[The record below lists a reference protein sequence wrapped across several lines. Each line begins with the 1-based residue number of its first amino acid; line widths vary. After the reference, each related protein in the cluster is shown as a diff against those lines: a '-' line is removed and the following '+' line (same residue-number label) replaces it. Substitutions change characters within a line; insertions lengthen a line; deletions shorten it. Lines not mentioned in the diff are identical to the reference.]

1 MVNRADAATQSM
13 AGGVRP
19 TRRGALRSLGGAG
32 GGLAAWAFLG
42 ACGPSGGGE
51 AGSGAPQLAKNPVTV
66 TAFVGITDVQIN
78 RFPDE
83 VGAPF
88 KARFP
93 NLTLVATP
101 QTGAGTQG
109 VMERL
114 TSFIAAGNPPDIF
127 EGPRY
132 PDVMVGKGF
141 IEETMDA
148 LVKRDKYKTDAYNP
162 KEFAVR
168 ALYQGKTV
176 QMPWKLGGNSL
187 LVLLNTELFQASGV
201 PLPPADLSK
210 AWTWDEWVQ
219 AAVRLT
225 KRSGGAVNQF
235 GHNGL
240 AWTIGSWPLLWQ
252 ADWISNDLKSVTCDS
267 PDMVD
272 CYTRLLD
279 LHHKHQVVPLPGQA
293 TELYGSANPFLIG
306 KAAMQMVSVGGWP
319 TYVNASP
326 QVQLTAVPVP
336 RVKISTPDVNAHAL
350 SIVKGSKA
358 HAEAWEAIKFMIEDA
373 RLPRLT
379 ERMPARLDH
388 LEPFV
393 KDSVKA
399 TPQIDT
405 KLVLDV
411 ARNFVPQTAITRHP
425 AQDAMLDAINP
436 QLNELWANAIAPGPM
451 LKGLKS
457 QLETLIQQR

>member
-1 MVNRADAATQSM
+1 MNDARALARRS
-13 AGGVRP
+13 GP
-19 TRRGALRSLGGAG
+19 TRRVALRGLATAGAAGAAGAL
-32 GGLAAWAFLG
+32 LG
-42 ACGPSGGGE
+42 ACGATGGGE
-51 AGSGAPQLAKNPVTV
+51 SGAGAPQLTKNPVTV
-66 TAFVGITDVQIN
+66 TAFVGITDIQVN

-88 KARFP
+88 KAKFP
-93 NLTLVATP
+93 NVTLVATP

-141 IEETMDA
+141 IEESMDA
-148 LVKRDKYKTDAYNP
+148 MVKRDKYKTDAYNP

-168 ALYQGKTV
+168 AQLQGKTV

-201 PLPPADLSK
+201 PLPATDLSK
-210 AWTWDEWVQ
+210 AWTWEEWVQ

-225 KRSGGAVNQF
+225 KRSGSAVGQF

-252 ADWISNDLKSVTCDS
+252 TDWISNDLKTVTCDTT
-267 PDMVD
+267 DMVD

-279 LHHKHQVVPLPGQA
+279 LHYKHQVVPLPGQA
-293 TELYGSANPFLIG
+293 AELWGTANPFLTG

-319 TYVNASP
+319 TYVNATP
-326 QVQLTAVPVP
+326 QVQMTAVPVP
-336 RVKISTPDVNAHAL
+336 KVKISTPCVNAHAMA
-350 SIVKGSKA
+350 IVKGSKA
-358 HAEAWEAIKFMIEDA
+358 QAEAWESIKFMIEDA
-373 RLPRLT
+373 RLPILT

-393 KDSVKA
+393 KDTVKA
-399 TPQIDT
+399 TPRIET

-436 QLNELWANAIAPGPM
+436 QLNELWKNAIAPGPM
-451 LKGLKS
+451 LKGLKA